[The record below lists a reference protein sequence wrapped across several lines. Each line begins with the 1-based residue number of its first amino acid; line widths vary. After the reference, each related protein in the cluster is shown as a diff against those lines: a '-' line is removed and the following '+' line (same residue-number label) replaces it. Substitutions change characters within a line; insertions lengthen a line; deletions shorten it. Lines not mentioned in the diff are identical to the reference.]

1 MRTRIWVRLAGWGC
15 CLWLCQGVAGLPG
28 WCAAGESA
36 GPKTAAPKTAG
47 PKTARPKAAAP
58 KPKPGAEARSP
69 ASPQGA
75 AYSGERISLEL
86 KNADLKDFF
95 RLIGDISGLNIVL
108 DPDVE
113 GALTLFLKEVP
124 WDQALDVVLK
134 NQGMGRHLSGN
145 VLRIAKL
152 STLEAEQQQQQR
164 LAQAR
169 VAAAEVQTRIRR
181 PSYAKAAELSPI
193 LKKAL
198 SPRGDIIVDERT
210 NALVISDI
218 PPRLKAVETLLRQLD
233 RKVRQV
239 EIEARVVAASR
250 SFLQDIGIQ
259 WGALYGPRDRPQ
271 QEGSSPGP
279 AFSRFPLLDAPAAG
293 EPASVE
299 GRPRLS
305 LDLKTGAPASPL
317 TLAAG
322 LAADFV
328 LDALITAAE
337 RKGDAKLLSKPKIL
351 TQNNVQGVVKQGVQI
366 PIQTTVN
373 NTVSARFIDFVLR
386 LTVTPQIIRQDAILL
401 SVDIENSTPDFSR
414 QVQGIPTVNT
424 HQTTTTIQVENG
436 GTVVI
441 GGILIDSRQHSRSQ
455 VPGLGDIPVVGVLF
469 RNRSLVQ
476 ETRELV
482 FFLSPRIL

>member
-1 MRTRIWVRLAGWGC
+1 MGNSVRRRSAGWGC
-15 CLWLCQGVAGLPG
+15 RLWFCWLGVVGPWG
-28 WCAAGESA
+28 WCDAAES
-36 GPKTAAPKTAG
+36 GGSSPETA
-47 PKTARPKAAAP
+47 
-58 KPKPGAEARSP
+58 AEARPP
-69 ASPQGA
+69 ASPVEAGD
-75 AYSGERISLEL
+75 SGERISLDL
-86 KNADLKDFF
+86 KDADLKDFF
-95 RLIGDISGLNIVL
+95 RLIGGISGLNIVL

-113 GALTLFLKEVP
+113 GYLTLFLKEVP
-124 WDQALDVVLK
+124 WDQALDVVLE

-145 VLRIAKL
+145 VLRIARL

-169 VAAAEVQTRIRR
+169 MAAAELEIRIRR
-181 PSYAKAAELSPI
+181 PSFAKAAELSPI

-218 PPRLKAVETLLRQLD
+218 PSRLEAVEALLGQLD

-250 SFLQDIGIQ
+250 SFLQDIGIR
-259 WGALYGPRDRPQ
+259 WRALYGVQGSGGQ
-271 QEGSSPGP
+271 QKESSSEP
-279 AFSRFPLLDAPAAG
+279 AFSRFPVLEDPVAGG
-293 EPASVE
+293 EPATEERST
-299 GRPRLS
+299 RLS
-305 LDLKTGAPASPL
+305 LDLRTGVPASPL
-317 TLAAG
+317 NLAAG
-322 LAADFV
+322 LAADLV

-337 RKGDAKLLSKPKIL
+337 RKGNAKLLSKPRIL
-351 TQNNVQGVVKQGVQI
+351 TQNNVQGVVKQGIQI
-366 PIQTTVN
+366 PVQTTVN

-386 LTVTPQIIRQDAILL
+386 LTVTPRITRQDAILL

-424 HQTTTTIQVENG
+424 HQTTTTILVENG

-441 GGILIDSRQHSRSQ
+441 GGILIDSRQDSRSQ
-455 VPGLGDIPVVGVLF
+455 VPGLGEIPIVGALF
-469 RNRSLVQ
+469 RNRSLVR
-476 ETRELV
+476 ETRELL

>member
-36 GPKTAAPKTAG
+36 APKTAAPKTAG
-47 PKTARPKAAAP
+47 P

-259 WGALYGPRDRPQ
+259 WGALYGRQSRPQQ

-279 AFSRFPLLDAPAAG
+279 AFSRFPLLDAAAAG
-293 EPASVE
+293 GEAASVE

-441 GGILIDSRQHSRSQ
+441 GGILIDSRQQSRSQ

>member
-1 MRTRIWVRLAGWGC
+1 MRTDSRLRMALWGC
-15 CLWLCQGVAGLPG
+15 GLWLCWQGVAGPWG
-28 WCAAGESA
+28 WCDAAES
-36 GPKTAAPKTAG
+36 GG
-47 PKTARPKAAAP
+47 P
-58 KPKPGAEARSP
+58 KPKPAAEAQPPGSS
-69 ASPQGA
+69 AKDG
-75 AYSGERISLEL
+75 YSGERISLEL
-86 KNADLKDFF
+86 KDADLKDFF
-95 RLIGDISGLNIVL
+95 RLVGDISGLNIVL

-113 GALTLFLKEVP
+113 GSLTLFLKEVP
-124 WDQALDVVLK
+124 WDQALDVVLE
-134 NQGMGRHLSGN
+134 NQGMGRHLRGS
-145 VLRIAKL
+145 VLRIARL

-169 VAAAEVQTRIRR
+169 VAAADLETRIRR
-181 PSYAKAAELSPI
+181 PSFAKAAELSPI

-218 PPRLKAVETLLRQLD
+218 PPRLEAVDALLRELD
-233 RKVRQV
+233 RRVRQV

-250 SFLQDIGIQ
+250 SFLQDIGVR
-259 WGALYGPRDRPQ
+259 WSALYGRQARTGQ
-271 QEGSSPGP
+271 QEGSGSDP
-279 AFSRFPLLDAPAAG
+279 AFSPFPLLDAPTSGGEPAAG
-293 EPASVE
+293 ERRS
-299 GRPRLS
+299 RLS
-305 LDLKTGAPASPL
+305 LDLQTGAAARPL

-337 RKGDAKLLSKPKIL
+337 RKGNAKLLSKPKIL
-351 TQNNVQGVVKQGVQI
+351 TQNNVEGVVKQGIQI

-386 LTVTPQIIRQDAILL
+386 LTVTPRITRQDAILL

-424 HQTTTTIQVENG
+424 HQTTTTILVNNG
-436 GTVVI
+436 GTVAI
-441 GGILIDSRQHSRSQ
+441 GGILIDSRQDSRGQ
-455 VPGLGDIPVVGVLF
+455 VPGLGEIPIVGALF
-469 RNRSLVQ
+469 RNRSLVR
-476 ETRELV
+476 ETRELI

>member
-15 CLWLCQGVAGLPG
+15 CLWLCQGAAGLPG
-28 WCAAGESA
+28 WCAAGEAA
-36 GPKTAAPKTAG
+36 GPKAAAPKTAG
-47 PKTARPKAAAP
+47 PKTAAP

-271 QEGSSPGP
+271 QAESSPGP

>member
-1 MRTRIWVRLAGWGC
+1 MGISVRRRSARWGC
-15 CLWLCQGVAGLPG
+15 RLWFCWLGVVGPWG
-28 WCAAGESA
+28 WCHAAES
-36 GPKTAAPKTAG
+36 GG
-47 PKTARPKAAAP
+47 S
-58 KPKPGAEARSP
+58 KPEPAAEARPP
-69 ASPQGA
+69 ASPAEAGD
-75 AYSGERISLEL
+75 SGERISLDL
-86 KNADLKDFF
+86 KDADLKDFF
-95 RLIGDISGLNIVL
+95 RLIGGISGLNIVL

-113 GALTLFLKEVP
+113 GSLTLFLKEVP
-124 WDQALDVVLK
+124 WDQALDVVLE
-134 NQGMGRHLSGN
+134 NQGMGRQLSGN
-145 VLRIAKL
+145 VLRIARL

-169 VAAAEVQTRIRR
+169 MAATELEIRIRR
-181 PSYAKAAELSPI
+181 PSFAKAAELSPI

-218 PPRLKAVETLLRQLD
+218 PSRLDAVEALLRQLD

-250 SFLQDIGIQ
+250 SFLQDIGIR
-259 WGALYGPRDRPQ
+259 WSALSGDHGSGGQ
-271 QEGSSPGP
+271 QKESSPEPG
-279 AFSRFPLLDAPAAG
+279 FSRFPVLEAPVAGG
-293 EPASVE
+293 EPDTEERNS
-299 GRPRLS
+299 RLS
-305 LDLKTGAPASPL
+305 LDLRTGVPASPL
-317 TLAAG
+317 NLAAG
-322 LAADFV
+322 LASDFV

-337 RKGDAKLLSKPKIL
+337 RKGNAKLLSKPKIL
-351 TQNNVQGVVKQGVQI
+351 TQNNVQGVVKQGIQI

-386 LTVTPQIIRQDAILL
+386 LTVTPRITRQDTILL

-424 HQTTTTIQVENG
+424 HQTTTTILVENG

-441 GGILIDSRQHSRSQ
+441 GGILIDSRQDSRSQ
-455 VPGLGDIPVVGVLF
+455 VPGLGEIPIVGALF
-469 RNRSLVQ
+469 RNRSLVR
-476 ETRELV
+476 ETRELL

>member
-1 MRTRIWVRLAGWGC
+1 MRGDCRLHLALWGC
-15 CLWLCQGVAGLPG
+15 GLWLCWLGAAGPWG
-28 WCAAGESA
+28 WCEAAKSG
-36 GPKTAAPKTAG
+36 GPKPQPA
-47 PKTARPKAAAP
+47 
-58 KPKPGAEARSP
+58 AEARP
-69 ASPQGA
+69 ADVPAEAG
-75 AYSGERISLEL
+75 YSGERISLEL
-86 KNADLKDFF
+86 KDADLKDFF
-95 RLIGDISGLNIVL
+95 RLIGGISGLNIVL

-113 GALTLFLKEVP
+113 GSLTLFLKEVP
-124 WDQALDVVLK
+124 WDQALDVVLE

-145 VLRIAKL
+145 VLRIARL

-164 LAQAR
+164 LARAR
-169 VAAAEVQTRIRR
+169 VAAAELETRIHR
-181 PSYAKAAELSPI
+181 PSFAKAAELSPI

-210 NALVISDI
+210 NALVVSDI
-218 PPRLKAVETLLRQLD
+218 PSRLEAVEALLRQLD

-259 WGALYGPRDRPQ
+259 WSALYGGQGRREPQ
-271 QEGSSPGP
+271 EESSPD
-279 AFSRFPLLDAPAAG
+279 AALSRFPVLDVPAAVGEPAAG
-293 EPASVE
+293 EGSS
-299 GRPRLS
+299 RLS
-305 LDLKTGAPASPL
+305 LDLRTGVPSAPL
-317 TLAAG
+317 NLAAG
-322 LAADFV
+322 LAADLV

-337 RKGDAKLLSKPKIL
+337 RKGNAKLLSKPRIL

-386 LTVTPQIIRQDAILL
+386 LTVTPRITRQDTILL

-424 HQTTTTIQVENG
+424 HQTTTTILVENG

-441 GGILIDSRQHSRSQ
+441 GGILIDSRQDSRSQ
-455 VPGLGDIPVVGVLF
+455 VPGLGEIPIVGALF
-469 RNRSLVQ
+469 RNRSLVR
-476 ETRELV
+476 ETRELL

>member
-36 GPKTAAPKTAG
+36 GPKTAARKAAG

>member
-1 MRTRIWVRLAGWGC
+1 MRGDSRIQWALWGC
-15 CLWLCQGVAGLPG
+15 GLWLWWLGAAGPWG
-28 WCAAGESA
+28 WCDAAKSG
-36 GPKTAAPKTAG
+36 G
-47 PKTARPKAAAP
+47 
-58 KPKPGAEARSP
+58 PKPGPAAKARPAPSTAE
-69 ASPQGA
+69 A

-86 KNADLKDFF
+86 KDADLKDFF
-95 RLIGDISGLNIVL
+95 RLIGGISGLNIVL

-113 GALTLFLKEVP
+113 GSLTLFLKEVP
-124 WDQALDVVLK
+124 WDQALDVVLE

-145 VLRIAKL
+145 VLRIARL

-169 VAAAEVQTRIRR
+169 VAAAELETRIRR
-181 PSYAKAAELSPI
+181 PSFAKAAELSPI

-218 PPRLKAVETLLRQLD
+218 PSRLEAADALLSQLD

-250 SFLQDIGIQ
+250 SFLQDIGVR
-259 WGALYGPRDRPQ
+259 WSALYGGQAKGGQ
-271 QEGSSPGP
+271 QEESIPDP
-279 AFSRFPLLDAPAAG
+279 AFSRFPALDGPDSGGEPAAG
-293 EPASVE
+293 RE
-299 GRPRLS
+299 RPRLS
-305 LDLKTGAPASPL
+305 LDLRTGLPASPL
-317 TLAAG
+317 SLAAG
-322 LAADFV
+322 MAADLV
-328 LDALITAAE
+328 LDTLITAAE
-337 RKGDAKLLSKPKIL
+337 RKGNAKLLSKPKIL
-351 TQNNVQGVVKQGVQI
+351 TQNNVQGVVKQGIQI

-386 LTVTPQIIRQDAILL
+386 LTVTPQITRQDAILL

-424 HQTTTTIQVENG
+424 HQTTTTILVENG

-441 GGILIDSRQHSRSQ
+441 GGILIDSRQDSRGQ
-455 VPGLGDIPVVGVLF
+455 VPGLGEIPILGALF
-469 RNRSLVQ
+469 RNRSLVR
-476 ETRELV
+476 ETRELL

>member
-1 MRTRIWVRLAGWGC
+1 MRGNSRLYLFLWGC
-15 CLWLCQGVAGLPG
+15 GLWLWWLGG
-28 WCAAGESA
+28 A
-36 GPKTAAPKTAG
+36 GPWAWCDAAKSTG
-47 PKTARPKAAAP
+47 S
-58 KPKPGAEARSP
+58 KPGTVAEAPP
-69 ASPQGA
+69 AASTAEAG
-75 AYSGERISLEL
+75 YTGERISLEL
-86 KNADLKDFF
+86 KDADLKDFF
-95 RLIGDISGLNIVL
+95 RLIGGIGGLNIVL

-124 WDQALDVVLK
+124 WDQALDVVLE
-134 NQGMGRHLSGN
+134 NQGLGRHLSGN
-145 VLRIAKL
+145 VLRIARL
-152 STLEAEQQQQQR
+152 STLESEQQQRQR
-164 LAQAR
+164 LSQAR
-169 VAAAEVQTRIRR
+169 VAAAELETRIRR
-181 PSYAKAAELSPI
+181 PSFAKAAELSPI

-218 PPRLKAVETLLRQLD
+218 PSRLEAVDSLLRELD

-250 SFLQDIGIQ
+250 SFLQDIGIR
-259 WGALYGPRDRPQ
+259 WSAHYGGQGRGGQ
-271 QEGSSPGP
+271 QEESGSDP
-279 AFSRFPLLDAPAAG
+279 AFSRFPVLDDPDSGGGPAAG
-293 EPASVE
+293 EE
-299 GRPRLS
+299 RPRLS
-305 LDLKTGAPASPL
+305 LDLRTGLPASPL
-317 TLAAG
+317 NLAAG

-337 RKGDAKLLSKPKIL
+337 RKGNAKLLSKPKIL
-351 TQNNVQGVVKQGVQI
+351 TQNNVQGVVKQGIQI

-386 LTVTPQIIRQDAILL
+386 LTVTPQITRQDAILL

-424 HQTTTTIQVENG
+424 HQTTTTILVENG

-441 GGILIDSRQHSRSQ
+441 GGILIDSRQDSRSQ
-455 VPGLGDIPVVGVLF
+455 VPGLGEIPIVGALF
-469 RNRSLVQ
+469 RNRSLVR
-476 ETRELV
+476 ETRELL

>member
-1 MRTRIWVRLAGWGC
+1 MRGDSRIQWALWGC
-15 CLWLCQGVAGLPG
+15 GLWLWWLGAAGPWG
-28 WCAAGESA
+28 WCDAAKSG
-36 GPKTAAPKTAG
+36 G
-47 PKTARPKAAAP
+47 
-58 KPKPGAEARSP
+58 PKPGPAAKARPAPSTAE
-69 ASPQGA
+69 A

-86 KNADLKDFF
+86 KDADLKDFF
-95 RLIGDISGLNIVL
+95 RLIGGISGLNIVL

-113 GALTLFLKEVP
+113 GSLTLFLKEVP
-124 WDQALDVVLK
+124 WDQALDVVLE

-145 VLRIAKL
+145 VLRIARL

-169 VAAAEVQTRIRR
+169 VAAAELETRIRR
-181 PSYAKAAELSPI
+181 PSFAKAAELSPI

-218 PPRLKAVETLLRQLD
+218 PSRLEAADALLSQLD

-250 SFLQDIGIQ
+250 SFLQDIGVR
-259 WGALYGPRDRPQ
+259 WSALYGGQAKGGQ
-271 QEGSSPGP
+271 QEESSPDP
-279 AFSRFPLLDAPAAG
+279 AFSRFPALDGPDSGGEPAAG
-293 EPASVE
+293 RE
-299 GRPRLS
+299 RPRLS
-305 LDLKTGAPASPL
+305 LDLRTGLPASPL
-317 TLAAG
+317 NLAAG
-322 LAADFV
+322 LAADLV
-328 LDALITAAE
+328 LDTLITAAE
-337 RKGDAKLLSKPKIL
+337 RKGNAKLLSKPKIL
-351 TQNNVQGVVKQGVQI
+351 TQNNVQGVVKQGIQI

-386 LTVTPQIIRQDAILL
+386 LTVTPQITRQDAILL

-424 HQTTTTIQVENG
+424 HQTTTTILVENG

-441 GGILIDSRQHSRSQ
+441 GGILIDSRQDSRGQ
-455 VPGLGDIPVVGVLF
+455 VPGLGEIPILGALF
-469 RNRSLVQ
+469 RNRSLVR
-476 ETRELV
+476 ETRELL

>member
-15 CLWLCQGVAGLPG
+15 CLWLCQGAAGLPG

-36 GPKTAAPKTAG
+36 APKTAA
-47 PKTARPKAAAP
+47 PKAAAP

-152 STLEAEQQQQQR
+152 STLEEEQQQQQR

-259 WGALYGPRDRPQ
+259 WGALYGRRDRPQ

>member
-1 MRTRIWVRLAGWGC
+1 
-15 CLWLCQGVAGLPG
+15 
-28 WCAAGESA
+28 
-36 GPKTAAPKTAG
+36 
-47 PKTARPKAAAP
+47 
-58 KPKPGAEARSP
+58 
-69 ASPQGA
+69 
-75 AYSGERISLEL
+75 
-86 KNADLKDFF
+86 LKDFF
-95 RLIGDISGLNIVL
+95 RLIGGISGLNIVL

-113 GALTLFLKEVP
+113 GYLTLFLKEVP
-124 WDQALDVVLK
+124 WDQALDVVLE

-145 VLRIAKL
+145 VLRIARL

-169 VAAAEVQTRIRR
+169 MAAAELEIRIRR
-181 PSYAKAAELSPI
+181 PSFAKAAELSPI

-218 PPRLKAVETLLRQLD
+218 PSRLEAVEALLGQLD

-250 SFLQDIGIQ
+250 SFLQDIGIR
-259 WGALYGPRDRPQ
+259 WSALYGVQGNGGQ
-271 QEGSSPGP
+271 QKESSSEP
-279 AFSRFPLLDAPAAG
+279 AFSRFPVLEDPVAGG
-293 EPASVE
+293 EPATEERST
-299 GRPRLS
+299 RLS
-305 LDLKTGAPASPL
+305 LDLRTGVPASPL
-317 TLAAG
+317 NLAAG
-322 LAADFV
+322 LAADLV

-337 RKGDAKLLSKPKIL
+337 RKGNAKLLSKPRIL
-351 TQNNVQGVVKQGVQI
+351 TQNNVQGVVKQGIQI
-366 PIQTTVN
+366 PVQTTVN

-386 LTVTPQIIRQDAILL
+386 LTVTPRITRQDAILL

-424 HQTTTTIQVENG
+424 HQTTTTILVENG

-441 GGILIDSRQHSRSQ
+441 GGILIDSRQDSRSQ
-455 VPGLGDIPVVGVLF
+455 VPGLGEIPIVGALF
-469 RNRSLVQ
+469 RNRSLVR
-476 ETRELV
+476 ETRELL

>member
-36 GPKTAAPKTAG
+36 GPKTAG
-47 PKTARPKAAAP
+47 PKTAAP

-169 VAAAEVQTRIRR
+169 LAAAEVQTRIRR
-181 PSYAKAAELSPI
+181 PSYARAAELSPI

-198 SPRGDIIVDERT
+198 SPGETSSVERT

-259 WGALYGPRDRPQ
+259 WSALYGRQSRPQQ

-279 AFSRFPLLDAPAAG
+279 AFSRFPLLDAAAAG
-293 EPASVE
+293 EE
-299 GRPRLS
+299 RPRLS

-373 NTVSARFIDFVLR
+373 NTVSARFIDFGLR

-436 GTVVI
+436 GTVMI
-441 GGILIDSRQHSRSQ
+441 GGILIDSRQQSRSQ

>member
-1 MRTRIWVRLAGWGC
+1 MRGDFRIRPALWGYG
-15 CLWLCQGVAGLPG
+15 LWLCWLGVAGPWG
-28 WCAAGESA
+28 WCDAAES
-36 GPKTAAPKTAG
+36 GGT
-47 PKTARPKAAAP
+47 
-58 KPKPGAEARSP
+58 KPGPAPETRPAASEA
-69 ASPQGA
+69 QA

-86 KNADLKDFF
+86 KDADLKDFF
-95 RLIGDISGLNIVL
+95 RLIGGISGLNIVL

-124 WDQALDVVLK
+124 WDQALDVVLE

-145 VLRIAKL
+145 VLRIARL

-169 VAAAEVQTRIRR
+169 AAAAELETRIRR
-181 PSYAKAAELSPI
+181 PGFAKAEELSPI

-210 NALVISDI
+210 NALVVSDI
-218 PPRLKAVETLLRQLD
+218 PARLEAVDTLLRELD

-250 SFLQDIGIQ
+250 SFLQDIGTR
-259 WGALYGPRDRPQ
+259 WSALYGRQSRAGQ
-271 QEGSSPGP
+271 QEESSPDP
-279 AFSRFPLLDAPAAG
+279 VFSRFPVLDASDSGREPTAG
-293 EPASVE
+293 E

-305 LDLKTGAPASPL
+305 LDLRTGAPASPL
-317 TLAAG
+317 NLAAG

-337 RKGDAKLLSKPKIL
+337 RKGNAKLLSKPKIL
-351 TQNNVQGVVKQGVQI
+351 TQNNVQGVVKQGIQI

-386 LTVTPQIIRQDAILL
+386 LTVTPQITRQEAILL

-441 GGILIDSRQHSRSQ
+441 GGILIDSRQDSRGQ
-455 VPGLGDIPVVGVLF
+455 VPGLGEIPILGALF
-469 RNRSLVQ
+469 RNRSLIR
-476 ETRELV
+476 ETRELL

>member
-36 GPKTAAPKTAG
+36 GPKTAAPKTA
-47 PKTARPKAAAP
+47 APKAAAP

-169 VAAAEVQTRIRR
+169 LAAAEVQTRIRR
-181 PSYAKAAELSPI
+181 PSYARAAELSPI

-259 WGALYGPRDRPQ
+259 WSALYGRQSRPQQ

-279 AFSRFPLLDAPAAG
+279 AFSRFPLLDAAAAG
-293 EPASVE
+293 EE
-299 GRPRLS
+299 RPRLS

-373 NTVSARFIDFVLR
+373 NTVSARFIDFGLR

-436 GTVVI
+436 GTVMI
-441 GGILIDSRQHSRSQ
+441 GGILIDSRQQSRSQ

>member
-15 CLWLCQGVAGLPG
+15 CLWLCQGAGRAAGLVRRG
-28 WCAAGESA
+28 GVCRAEDCRAEDCRA
-36 GPKTAAPKTAG
+36 E
-47 PKTARPKAAAP
+47 AAAP

-259 WGALYGPRDRPQ
+259 WGALYGRQSRPQQ

-279 AFSRFPLLDAPAAG
+279 AFSRFPLLDAAAAG
-293 EPASVE
+293 GEAASVE

-441 GGILIDSRQHSRSQ
+441 GGILIDSRQQSRSQ

>member
-1 MRTRIWVRLAGWGC
+1 MGTSGLLRSARRGC
-15 CLWLCQGVAGLPG
+15 WLWLWWLGVAGPWG
-28 WCAAGESA
+28 WCDAAESA
-36 GPKTAAPKTAG
+36 GS
-47 PKTARPKAAAP
+47 
-58 KPKPGAEARSP
+58 KPKPAAEARPP
-69 ASPQGA
+69 ASPAEAG
-75 AYSGERISLEL
+75 YTGERISLEL
-86 KNADLKDFF
+86 KDADLKDFF
-95 RLIGDISGLNIVL
+95 RLIGGISGLNIVL

-113 GALTLFLKEVP
+113 GSLTLFLKEVP
-124 WDQALDVVLK
+124 WDQALDVVLE

-169 VAAAEVQTRIRR
+169 MAAAELETRIRR
-181 PSYAKAAELSPI
+181 PSFAKAAELSPI

-210 NALVISDI
+210 NALVVSDI
-218 PPRLKAVETLLRQLD
+218 PSRLEAVEALLRQLD

-250 SFLQDIGIQ
+250 SFLQDIGIR
-259 WGALYGPRDRPQ
+259 WSALYGGRGGGGQR
-271 QEGSSPGP
+271 EESSPDP
-279 AFSRFPLLDAPAAG
+279 AFSRFPVLEAPAAG
-293 EPASVE
+293 GEPATGERSS
-299 GRPRLS
+299 RLS
-305 LDLKTGAPASPL
+305 LDLRTGVPASPL
-317 TLAAG
+317 NLAAG

-337 RKGDAKLLSKPKIL
+337 RKGNAKLLSKPRIL
-351 TQNNVQGVVKQGVQI
+351 TQNNVEGVVKQGIQI

-386 LTVTPQIIRQDAILL
+386 LTVTPRITRQDAILL

-424 HQTTTTIQVENG
+424 HQTTTTILVENG

-441 GGILIDSRQHSRSQ
+441 GGILIDSRQDSRSQ
-455 VPGLGDIPVVGVLF
+455 VPGLGEIPIVGALF
-469 RNRSLVQ
+469 RNRSLVR
-476 ETRELV
+476 ETRELL

>member
-1 MRTRIWVRLAGWGC
+1 MRGDSRIQWALWGC
-15 CLWLCQGVAGLPG
+15 GLWLWWLGAAGPWG
-28 WCAAGESA
+28 WCDAAKSG
-36 GPKTAAPKTAG
+36 G
-47 PKTARPKAAAP
+47 
-58 KPKPGAEARSP
+58 PKPGPAAEARP
-69 ASPQGA
+69 AASTAEA

-86 KNADLKDFF
+86 KDADLKDFF
-95 RLIGDISGLNIVL
+95 RLIGGISGLNIVL

-113 GALTLFLKEVP
+113 GSLTLFLKEVP
-124 WDQALDVVLK
+124 WDQALDVVLE

-145 VLRIAKL
+145 VLRIARL

-169 VAAAEVQTRIRR
+169 VAAAELETRIRR
-181 PSYAKAAELSPI
+181 PSFAKAAELSPI

-218 PPRLKAVETLLRQLD
+218 PSRLEAADALLSQLD

-250 SFLQDIGIQ
+250 SFLQDIGIR
-259 WGALYGPRDRPQ
+259 WSALYGGQGKGGQ
-271 QEGSSPGP
+271 QEESSPDP
-279 AFSRFPLLDAPAAG
+279 ALSRFPVLDAPDSGG
-293 EPASVE
+293 EPASGRE
-299 GRPRLS
+299 RPRLS
-305 LDLKTGAPASPL
+305 LDLRTGLPASPL
-317 TLAAG
+317 NLAAG
-322 LAADFV
+322 LAADLV

-337 RKGDAKLLSKPKIL
+337 RKGNAKLLSKPKIL
-351 TQNNVQGVVKQGVQI
+351 TQNNVQGVVKQGIQI

-386 LTVTPQIIRQDAILL
+386 LTVTPQITRQDAILL

-424 HQTTTTIQVENG
+424 HQTTTTILVENG

-441 GGILIDSRQHSRSQ
+441 GGILIDSRQDSRGQ
-455 VPGLGDIPVVGVLF
+455 VPGLGEIPILGALF
-469 RNRSLVQ
+469 RNRSLVR
-476 ETRELV
+476 ETRELL

>member
-15 CLWLCQGVAGLPG
+15 CLWLCQGAAGLPG

-36 GPKTAAPKTAG
+36 APKTAAA
-47 PKTARPKAAAP
+47 PKAAAP
-58 KPKPGAEARSP
+58 KPKTGAEARSP
-69 ASPQGA
+69 ASPPGA

-86 KNADLKDFF
+86 KNADLKDFL

-181 PSYAKAAELSPI
+181 PSYAKAAALSPI

-259 WGALYGPRDRPQ
+259 WGALYGRQSRPQQ

-279 AFSRFPLLDAPAAG
+279 AFSRFPLLDAAAAG
-293 EPASVE
+293 GEAASWE
-299 GRPRLS
+299 ERPRLS

-373 NTVSARFIDFVLR
+373 NTVSARFIDFGLR

>member
-1 MRTRIWVRLAGWGC
+1 MRTRIWVRLARFGC
-15 CLWLCQGVAGLPG
+15 CLWLCQGATGLPG
-28 WCAAGESA
+28 WCAAVESA
-36 GPKTAAPKTAG
+36 GPKAAAPKT
-47 PKTARPKAAAP
+47 AAP

-69 ASPQGA
+69 ASQQGA

-164 LAQAR
+164 LARAR
-169 VAAAEVQTRIRR
+169 VAAAELQTRIRR

-198 SPRGDIIVDERT
+198 SPRGDIIVDKRT

-259 WGALYGPRDRPQ
+259 WGALYGRQARPQ
-271 QEGSSPGP
+271 QQEESSPGP

-293 EPASVE
+293 GEPASWE
-299 GRPRLS
+299 ERPRLS

>member
-1 MRTRIWVRLAGWGC
+1 MSRTNTLQPWARRPGEICGRVLWGC
-15 CLWLCQGVAGLPG
+15 GLWLCWLGVSGPWG
-28 WCAAGESA
+28 WCD
-36 GPKTAAPKTAG
+36 
-47 PKTARPKAAAP
+47 AAASGGPPP
-58 KPKPGAEARSP
+58 KPVAEAQLP
-69 ASPQGA
+69 ASPAEAG
-75 AYSGERISLEL
+75 YSGERISLEL
-86 KNADLKDFF
+86 KDADLKDFF
-95 RLIGDISGLNIVL
+95 RLIGGISGLNIVL

-113 GALTLFLKEVP
+113 GSLTLFLKEVP
-124 WDQALDVVLK
+124 WDQALDVVLE
-134 NQGMGRHLSGN
+134 NQGMGRRLSGS
-145 VLRIAKL
+145 VLRIARL
-152 STLEAEQQQQQR
+152 STLEAEQQRQQR

-169 VAAAEVQTRIRR
+169 VAAAELETRIHR
-181 PSYAKAAELSPI
+181 PSFAKAAELSPV

-218 PPRLKAVETLLRQLD
+218 PPRLKAVEALLGQLD

-259 WGALYGPRDRPQ
+259 WNALYGG
-271 QEGSSPGP
+271 QERRGRQEESNPGT
-279 AFSRFPLLDAPAAG
+279 AFSRFPVLDAPAAEA
-293 EPASVE
+293 EPATGE
-299 GRPRLS
+299 ERPRLS
-305 LDLKTGAPASPL
+305 LDLRTGAPASPL
-317 TLAAG
+317 NLAAG

-328 LDALITAAE
+328 LDTLITAAE
-337 RKGDAKLLSKPKIL
+337 RKGNAKLLSKPKIL
-351 TQNNVQGVVKQGVQI
+351 TQNNVEGVVKQGVQI

-386 LTVTPQIIRQDAILL
+386 LTVTPQITRQDAILL

-424 HQTTTTIQVENG
+424 HQTTTTILVENG

-441 GGILIDSRQHSRSQ
+441 GRILIDSRQDSRSQ
-455 VPGLGDIPVVGVLF
+455 VPGLGEIPILGALF

-476 ETRELV
+476 ETRELL

>member
-15 CLWLCQGVAGLPG
+15 CLWLCQGAAGLPG

-36 GPKTAAPKTAG
+36 AGESAG
-47 PKTARPKAAAP
+47 PKTAAP

-259 WGALYGPRDRPQ
+259 WGALYGRQSRPQQ

-279 AFSRFPLLDAPAAG
+279 AFSRFPLLDAAAAG
-293 EPASVE
+293 GEAASVE

-441 GGILIDSRQHSRSQ
+441 GGILIDSRQQSRSQ

>member
-1 MRTRIWVRLAGWGC
+1 MGMRNSVLLRLARLGF
-15 CLWLCQGVAGLPG
+15 CLWLCWQGVAGPWG
-28 WCAAGESA
+28 WCDSAESGKSKPEPAAEEQPSSSPA
-36 GPKTAAPKTAG
+36 
-47 PKTARPKAAAP
+47 
-58 KPKPGAEARSP
+58 KPG
-69 ASPQGA
+69 
-75 AYSGERISLEL
+75 YSGEKISLEL
-86 KNADLKDFF
+86 KDADLKDFF
-95 RLIGDISGLNIVL
+95 RLIGGISGLNIVL

-113 GALTLFLKEVP
+113 GALTIFLKDVP
-124 WDQALDVVLK
+124 WDQALDVVLE

-145 VLRIAKL
+145 VLRIARL

-169 VAAAEVQTRIRR
+169 VAAAELETRIHR
-181 PSYAKAAELSPI
+181 PSFAKAAELSPI
-193 LKKAL
+193 LKKVL

-218 PPRLKAVETLLRQLD
+218 PPRLEAMEALLRQLD

-259 WGALYGPRDRPQ
+259 WNALYGRQSRTRQP
-271 QEGSSPGP
+271 EESSSEA
-279 AFSRFPLLDAPAAG
+279 AFSRFPVLDAPAAG
-293 EPASVE
+293 GEPATGE
-299 GRPRLS
+299 ERPRLS
-305 LDLKTGAPASPL
+305 LDLRTGVPASAL
-317 TLAAG
+317 NLAAG

-328 LDALITAAE
+328 LDTLITAAE
-337 RKGDAKLLSKPKIL
+337 RKGNAKLLSKPRIL
-351 TQNNVQGVVKQGVQI
+351 TQNNVEGVVKQGIQI

-386 LTVTPQIIRQDAILL
+386 LTVTPQITRQDAILL

-424 HQTTTTIQVENG
+424 HQTTTTILVKNG

-441 GGILIDSRQHSRSQ
+441 GGILIDSRQHSRTQ
-455 VPGLGDIPVVGVLF
+455 VPGLGEIPIVGALF
-469 RNRSLVQ
+469 RNRSLVR
-476 ETRELV
+476 ETRELL

>member
-1 MRTRIWVRLAGWGC
+1 MRGDSRIQWALWGC
-15 CLWLCQGVAGLPG
+15 GLWLWWLGAAGPWG
-28 WCAAGESA
+28 WCDAAKSG
-36 GPKTAAPKTAG
+36 G
-47 PKTARPKAAAP
+47 
-58 KPKPGAEARSP
+58 PKPGPAAEARP
-69 ASPQGA
+69 APSTAEA

-86 KNADLKDFF
+86 KDADLKDFF
-95 RLIGDISGLNIVL
+95 RLIGGISGLNIVL

-124 WDQALDVVLK
+124 WDQALDVVLE

-145 VLRIAKL
+145 VLRIARL

-169 VAAAEVQTRIRR
+169 VAAAELETRIRR
-181 PSYAKAAELSPI
+181 PSFAKAAELSPI

-218 PPRLKAVETLLRQLD
+218 PSRLEAADALLSQLD

-250 SFLQDIGIQ
+250 SFLQDIGIR
-259 WGALYGPRDRPQ
+259 WSALYGGQGKGGQ
-271 QEGSSPGP
+271 QEESSPDP
-279 AFSRFPLLDAPAAG
+279 ALSRFPVLDAPGPGGEPVAG
-293 EPASVE
+293 EE
-299 GRPRLS
+299 RPRLS
-305 LDLKTGAPASPL
+305 LDLRTGLPASPL
-317 TLAAG
+317 NLAAG
-322 LAADFV
+322 LAADLV

-337 RKGDAKLLSKPKIL
+337 RKGNAKLLSKPKIL
-351 TQNNVQGVVKQGVQI
+351 TQNNVQGVVKQGIQI

-386 LTVTPQIIRQDAILL
+386 LTVTPQITRQDAILL

-424 HQTTTTIQVENG
+424 HQTTTTILVENG

-441 GGILIDSRQHSRSQ
+441 GGILIDSRQDSRGQ
-455 VPGLGDIPVVGVLF
+455 VPGLGEIPILGALF
-469 RNRSLVQ
+469 RNRSLVR
-476 ETRELV
+476 ETRELL

>member
-15 CLWLCQGVAGLPG
+15 CLWLCQGAAGLPG
-28 WCAAGESA
+28 WCAAGEST
-36 GPKTAAPKTAG
+36 GPKTAA
-47 PKTARPKAAAP
+47 PKAAAP

-271 QEGSSPGP
+271 QAESSPGP
-279 AFSRFPLLDAPAAG
+279 AFSRFPLLDAAAAG

>member
-1 MRTRIWVRLAGWGC
+1 MRGDSPIHLALWGC
-15 CLWLCQGVAGLPG
+15 GLWLWWLGVAGPWG
-28 WCAAGESA
+28 WCDASESG
-36 GPKTAAPKTAG
+36 GPE
-47 PKTARPKAAAP
+47 PKA
-58 KPKPGAEARSP
+58 GAEARP
-69 ASPQGA
+69 AASTAEP

-86 KNADLKDFF
+86 KDADLKDFF
-95 RLIGDISGLNIVL
+95 RLIVGISGLNIVL

-113 GALTLFLKEVP
+113 GSLTLFLKEVP
-124 WDQALDVVLK
+124 WDQALDVVLE
-134 NQGMGRHLSGN
+134 NQGMGRHLTGN
-145 VLRIAKL
+145 VLRIARL

-169 VAAAEVQTRIRR
+169 VAAADLETRIRR
-181 PSYAKAAELSPI
+181 PSFAKAAELSPI

-210 NALVISDI
+210 NALVVSDI
-218 PPRLKAVETLLRQLD
+218 PPRLEALDALLRELD

-250 SFLQDIGIQ
+250 SFLQDIGVR
-259 WGALYGPRDRPQ
+259 WSALYGHRGRGGE
-271 QEGSSPGP
+271 QEEPGSEP
-279 AFSRFPLLDAPAAG
+279 AFSRFPVLDAPDSAGEPAAG
-293 EPASVE
+293 EE
-299 GRPRLS
+299 RPRLS
-305 LDLKTGAPASPL
+305 LDLRTGLPASPL
-317 TLAAG
+317 NLAAG
-322 LAADFV
+322 LAADLV

-337 RKGDAKLLSKPKIL
+337 RKGNAKLLSKPKIL
-351 TQNNVQGVVKQGVQI
+351 TQNNVQGVVKQGIQI

-386 LTVTPQIIRQDAILL
+386 LTVTPQITRQDAILL

-424 HQTTTTIQVENG
+424 HQTTTTILVKNG

-441 GGILIDSRQHSRSQ
+441 GGILIDSRQDSRGQ
-455 VPGLGDIPVVGVLF
+455 VPGLGDIPIVGALF
-469 RNRSLVQ
+469 RNRSLVR
-476 ETRELV
+476 ETRELL

>member
-1 MRTRIWVRLAGWGC
+1 MGIDSRLRLARWAC
-15 CLWLCQGVAGLPG
+15 CLWLCQGAAGLSG
-28 WCAAGESA
+28 WCAADETG
-36 GPKTAAPKTAG
+36 GPEPG
-47 PKTARPKAAAP
+47 PV
-58 KPKPGAEARSP
+58 AEARPADSP
-69 ASPQGA
+69 AKAG
-75 AYSGERISLEL
+75 YSGERISLEL
-86 KNADLKDFF
+86 KDADLKDFF
-95 RLIGDISGLNIVL
+95 RLIGGISGLNIIL

-113 GALTLFLKEVP
+113 GSLTLFLKEVP
-124 WDQALDVVLK
+124 WDQALDVVLE

-145 VLRIAKL
+145 VLRIARL

-169 VAAAEVQTRIRR
+169 VAGAELETRVHR
-181 PSYAKAAELSPI
+181 PSFAKAVELSPI

-210 NALVISDI
+210 NALVVSDI
-218 PPRLKAVETLLRQLD
+218 PPRLEAVEALLGQLD

-250 SFLQDIGIQ
+250 SFLQDIGVR
-259 WGALYGPRDRPQ
+259 WSALYGRQARAGQ
-271 QEGSSPGP
+271 QEGSSPDP

-293 EPASVE
+293 GEPASGE
-299 GRPRLS
+299 GRRRLS
-305 LDLKTGAPASPL
+305 LDLQTGAPASPL
-317 TLAAG
+317 SLAAG

-337 RKGDAKLLSKPKIL
+337 RKGNAKLLSKPKIL
-351 TQNNVQGVVKQGVQI
+351 TQNNVEGVVKQGIQI

-386 LTVTPQIIRQDAILL
+386 LTVTPQITRQDAILL

-424 HQTTTTIQVENG
+424 HQTTTTILVKNG

-441 GGILIDSRQHSRSQ
+441 GGILIDSRQVSRSQ
-455 VPGLGDIPVVGVLF
+455 VPGLGEIPIVGALF

-476 ETRELV
+476 ETRELL